1 MKSSHNHADRAFIS
15 IFAMDSTFGPPRLL
29 CLIKGVV
36 RATQPKMHSLW
47 HLMKLLVPYVG
58 CACAS
63 QMQILVLIDK
73 KIEVLALSE
82 QISLWHV
89 GNGLSWLMMQKNVS
103 SDGTCGRNYLHV
115 HTQIGT
121 KPCMSRSKSDKL
133 IPQRSSLLAAHFQL
147 ATCAACITI
156 CKQYPVTIKMK
167 YA

>member
-1 MKSSHNHADRAFIS
+1 
-15 IFAMDSTFGPPRLL
+15 MDSTFGPPRLL

-47 HLMKLLVPYVG
+47 HLTKLLVPYVG

-89 GNGLSWLMMQKNVS
+89 GNGLSSLMMQKM
-103 SDGTCGRNYLHV
+103 YLQSLQMVHV
-115 HTQIGT
+115 VEITYMYIL
-121 KPCMSRSKSDKL
+121 R
-133 IPQRSSLLAAHFQL
+133 LAQNL
-147 ATCAACITI
+147 A
-156 CKQYPVTIKMK
+156 
-167 YA
+167 